1 VACISM
7 ALAAF
12 TNCKEQGAGSDSG
25 SNALESQVRA
35 AELEVENMKKELEE
49 YRAQGGESA
58 VDSEGVDMVGT
69 RAELDVLQTEYEIL
83 KDELQEFK
91 SAHPMP
97 R

>member
-1 VACISM
+1 
-7 ALAAF
+7 
-12 TNCKEQGAGSDSG
+12 
-25 SNALESQVRA
+25 
-35 AELEVENMKKELEE
+35 MKKELEE